1 MSIRQIPVDSVETEK
16 VEDVDSTII
25 EKKLEIADVGENK
38 VVEEE
43 EDVEWDEKSWDD
55 VDLKLP
61 SRIFFEDQ
69 EVDLEL
75 QPLTKKEIKVPSAAD
90 HGATSDPAYYR

>member
-1 MSIRQIPVDSVETEK
+1 METEK
-16 VEDVDSTII
+16 FEDVDSTIT

-61 SRIFFEDQ
+61 SRIFFED
-69 EVDLEL
+69 EKVDSEL
-75 QPLTKKEIKVPSAAD
+75 HPITKKEIKVPSEVD
-90 HGATSDPAYYR
+90 HGATSDPTYYC